1 MSRGVEL
8 GGVEWRGEG
17 RRGEERRGEES
28 AAGVKEYLESKFSM
42 SELDREQ

>member
-17 RRGEERRGEES
+17 RRGEES